1 VVSEPIFEL
10 DRGDPPVEPPCT
22 QRWEPGLEAE
32 LHALYAPTRRFAAIV
47 ARADAD
53 PDDIVQEAFTRVL
66 LVDRTRIDDLGRY
79 VRRIVV
85 NLVHNERRRTRRGA
99 TAVARLGSDVD
110 ALDRYPSELADL
122 LRLEP
127 RVRALL
133 YLVDVEREPIAD
145 AAAVLGL
152 SAPAARMALTRA
164 RRRLKSELQGEL
176 R

>member
-1 VVSEPIFEL
+1 MSDPTFEL
-10 DRGDPPVEPPCT
+10 DPGDPRVEPAAEP
-22 QRWEPGLEAE
+22 RWDPGLVAE

-66 LVDRTRIDDLGRY
+66 LVDRSRIDDLGRY
-79 VRRIVV
+79 IRRIVV

-99 TAVARLGSDVD
+99 TAVARLGTDVD
-110 ALDRYPSELADL
+110 ARDRYPSELADL